1 MPDSFFGK
9 LNTLVKAHINNV
21 LDPIDE
27 KSSKSRKKALSRQEI
42 RGGLQ
47 GDVKLLR
54 QRIDD
59 ALKYEGELQAKVDAL
74 YKELSEQ
81 DAKADAAVQEGR
93 ENDARFALGRI
104 QQAQREIEML
114 EADLREHRSVT
125 QELISQVNMLD
136 STIQAV
142 EGEETS
148 QQESSAEPTTEDL
161 GAAIIKSLDSTRENL
176 RDLISTYTS
185 KVTGQEEKPKQIVVD
200 EEPDPN
206 KDKVKHPVDS
216 RKVDDEYSARLSRLS
231 KPDDKK

>member
-1 MPDSFFGK
+1 MPDSFFNK
-9 LNTLVKAHINNV
+9 LNTLVRAHINNV

-27 KSSKSRKKALSRQEI
+27 NSSKSRKKALSRQEI
-42 RGGLQ
+42 RGSLQ

-74 YKELSEQ
+74 YKEISEQ
-81 DAKADAAVQEGR
+81 DAKADAAVGEGR
-93 ENDARFALGRI
+93 ENDARFALGRL
-104 QQAQREIEML
+104 QQAQREVEML
-114 EADLREHRSVT
+114 EADLREHRTVT

-142 EGEETS
+142 EGEQET
-148 QQESSAEPTTEDL
+148 QQQAEPTTEDL
-161 GAAIIKSLDSTRENL
+161 GAQIIKSLDSTRENL
-176 RDLISTYTS
+176 RDLISTYTA
-185 KVTGQEEKPKQIVVD
+185 KVTGQEEKPQQIVVD

>member
-27 KSSKSRKKALSRQEI
+27 KSSKSRKKALSRQDI

-54 QRIDD
+54 QRIDE
-59 ALKYEGELQAKVDAL
+59 ALQYEGELQAKVDKL
-74 YKELSEQ
+74 YKESSDW
-81 DAKADAAVQEGR
+81 DAKADAAVKEGR
-93 ENDARFALGRI
+93 ENDARFALGRL

-114 EADLREHRSVT
+114 EADLREHRTVT

-136 STIQAV
+136 STISAA
-142 EGEETS
+142 EGQEETVP
-148 QQESSAEPTTEDL
+148 EPEATSEDL
-161 GAAIIKSLDSTRENL
+161 GAQIIKSLDNTRENL
-176 RDLISTYTS
+176 RDLISSYTA
-185 KVTGQEEKPKQIVVD
+185 KVTGQEEAPKQIIVD

-216 RKVDDEYSARLSRLS
+216 RKVDDDYAARLSRLS
-231 KPDDKK
+231 KPEDKK

>member
-27 KSSKSRKKALSRQEI
+27 KTSKSRKKALSRQEI

-47 GDVKLLR
+47 GDVRLLR
-54 QRIDD
+54 QRIDE
-59 ALKYEGELQAKVDAL
+59 AIQYEDELQAKVDNL
-74 YKELSEQ
+74 YKESSDW
-81 DAKADAAVQEGR
+81 DAKADAAVKEGR
-93 ENDARFALGRI
+93 ENDARFALGRM

-114 EADLREHRSVT
+114 EADLREHRTVT

-136 STIQAV
+136 STISAV
-142 EGEETS
+142 EGEEETTP
-148 QQESSAEPTTEDL
+148 EREATTEDL
-161 GAAIIKSLDSTRENL
+161 GAQIIKSLDSTRENL
-176 RDLISTYTS
+176 RDLISTYTA
-185 KVTGQEEKPKQIVVD
+185 KVTGQDEAPKQIIVD

-206 KDKVKHPVDS
+206 KGKVKHPVDS
-216 RKVDDEYSARLSRLS
+216 RKVEDDYAARLSRLS